1 MRKGRRSAERLSY
14 WPESGLR
21 ALMRGEQEMPRS
33 FAVNNKCFP
42 MAAEVVISLVL
53 ALLMAL
59 ALSPRL
65 QAQGPALTT
74 ISDTVYRAD
83 GTAASGTVL
92 ISWPSFQTAEG
103 DAVAAGDLSVTIGPL
118 GAFTAQL
125 VPNVGASPAG
135 TYYVVV
141 FQLDDGTVRT
151 EYWAVPATSPTT
163 IAAVLTTPG
172 TGFGNLAAT
181 QQYVNTAVANR
192 ALDATVVHVAGAET
206 ITGTKHFAVSPALPA
221 PAGASDAANKGYVD
235 AAVANVGSGAYVA
248 IAGGTMTGPLTLPA
262 DPAAPNQAADRHYVD
277 SGLSVKADLVNG
289 TVPPSELGAGVA
301 SAATCLNG
309 NSTWGSCGSGAPA
322 GITYATTALNW
333 TQTIPSS
340 LTGGSQATVTLTP
353 CPVGID
359 TTSGAGYQVLLSGG
373 GNSEAVSVVTATGG
387 CTSGAA
393 SGTITFTPFY
403 SYAGGYAIGSASSGI
418 QETLNA
424 GCGVNTTAYKN
435 SQCNVTIPA
444 NGPNSSVNI
453 YNVSGTIYFHSN
465 QSVLSGYGTSLNCL
479 GRGACLQVG
488 DLKTSNDFTNNT
500 VAGLSFRTPVSLVGN
515 AAFAGVAITQTQRT
529 SQVATITT
537 ATAHGFRVGDMVT
550 ILFTD
555 SSSYWGDAIVTAVPN
570 LTTFQYGHSG
580 ADIAAQASP
589 GVVALAYVAVLDN
602 AENTHLIDISYD
614 KVGENGQFNN
624 FFDLWDDEN
633 VTINHFNNQGISLN
647 NNANWTGSFVF
658 SAGNQSMQIAPVIT
672 LRDSSITANYSN
684 GVTDYNSNGL
694 YIENTILQ
702 ATGPWQVYS
711 SNSTGNY
718 QGAYLKNIYSESSTS
733 LNPQTPAHSPFP
745 GLGIAGLIAGI
756 STGAAKFQI
765 SGSGTFGT
773 FATGGTGSTP
783 YSYFIVANDTTA
795 GTQTSP
801 MQVLNWLSTGNDS
814 IPVHWPRVA
823 NGNDVITYDVIR
835 ITSPAGVGAV
845 YPYNGGCLGGSGG
858 TCGYVAKGLLQSA
871 ACSGSL
877 VCTYTDNGSSST
889 SAYAIKQ
896 ANYSGNLNFWP
907 GSVVSVNK
915 SVTVDVEELGIVG
928 VGLNGNPVQI
938 ANQCS
943 NYGTAS
949 PGGLTICL
957 SSLNTTNNSVTN
969 ATATLLQDNNPNG
982 NGSLLAKGRLNFSLP
997 LNAVNINPHHFIT
1010 LIDSQNTLTQSTW
1023 GYRPPASVNDTW
1035 IGTDV
1040 PSGGV
1045 GLSSGQLAFGAP
1057 VSITNYIAQTGD
1069 GIHAN
1074 WLERLSASLKEFNVP
1089 AKFDQSVTFTG
1100 NNTHSGSETFTGL
1113 TDVLNLNGVQKC
1125 DQFPGATIDVQLN
1138 ACIAAAAANAVGA
1151 LGIADATGLRSG
1163 TIAAQVNVGNNAGT
1177 SMVVLLLPK
1186 IANWGVTITN
1196 GTSCG
1201 IMLYNKSAMV
1211 GVGNV
1216 SNGTLMTVTASSSST
1231 NVAGLVCTDP
1241 SPIGGGAYVRAEGFG
1256 VTNLAGATATA
1267 LFNVGTLYDNSV
1279 FRDVAVGST
1288 SSGTA
1293 MSVAGACC
1301 GTAFYNL
1308 LVDCNSTS
1316 GCAPLVLGGTTPGV
1330 GLDSVGFFN
1339 SSITHPGSGLHSISI
1354 SANAS
1359 NENINFY
1366 DLYIEPNCAVVNCS
1380 SGDISTALVE
1390 IGANAH
1396 DINFYGGTLA
1406 NIASGSAAYF
1416 VDIATWAGPANDTFI
1431 GMKSQTKKIVNDHV
1445 AGVTIAGDAAYGANA
1460 LYISGTAAIGGLA
1473 NGCLNIASGVIGST
1487 GSACGSGG
1495 GGGNVSSVFG
1505 RSGAIVAASGDYTV
1519 SQVTGAAAD
1528 ASVVHNT
1535 GAETIAGAK
1544 TFTSNVTMSGNLL
1557 LPQGNAYVPAAGGI
1571 GLDTAAGLPV
1581 VNIGGT
1587 THQVAFTSS
1596 NISGQA
1602 GTALALAAVPTQ
1614 CSGSFATGIAANGNA
1629 NCATADVIQLEETT
1643 QPAGISGWGEFW
1655 FDSTHHAPF
1664 FIDNAGQAM
1673 QLGLTNLLNADPGGD
1688 ALDNLEERNGGNP
1701 QNLRVYSSYTN
1712 STAWTRMSL
1721 GSETVNSTNYN
1732 VLRSEDAT
1740 SGNALSLGM
1749 HIGSSIKWFF
1759 SSDGTFKPNSDNSY
1773 DMGTDSGQ
1781 AMRSVF
1787 AKTSFNMYSTG
1798 RQDFEFLNDA
1808 TNGTTP
1814 NQLAI
1819 YNSGATG
1826 VQTAATSSTDGV
1838 VGIVSGGAGTSNKA
1852 VITWAG
1858 FAACNF
1864 DAANPIAGDYVIAST
1879 TQDGKCHDTGST
1891 TRPTGM
1897 QVIGRIESGG
1907 VRVILGPP
1915 SGSSGGGAV
1924 SSVFGRTGAV
1934 TAGTG
1939 DYSVSQVTGAAADSA
1954 VVHLAGT
1961 ETITGAKTFSSD
1973 VTLSGNLNV
1982 AGNINQTGTG
1992 PTQWSGQEWTGTT
2005 VTVPSGMAFSLGVGS
2020 DNTFRCQLTNG
2031 SSCMPAGA
2039 VTSVFGRTGAVVATS
2054 GDYSVS
2060 QIAGAA
2066 PLASPT
2072 FTGTPLA
2079 PTPSTSDS
2087 STKLA
2092 TTAYVQA
2099 QSYATTGTLVSGDYA
2114 KASGAGA
2121 IADSGVVAGPYSTIG
2136 IMLSPAGASTSSPIS
2151 FSATAS
2157 KAELWGFYVYAPIT
2171 TTTARWFVVGADTG
2185 SCTYDLGILNTS
2197 GNIVV
2202 HTGNQT
2208 AATLG
2213 MTGANAFHSYSWAA
2227 SATLQPGKYYLAI
2240 TASATS
2246 GCATLGYTY
2255 NATFAGN
2262 VPETVSSAGTLNNG
2276 MAVPADSWADS
2287 NTPVF
2292 IAN

>member
-14 WPESGLR
+14 WPELGLR
-21 ALMRGEQEMPRS
+21 ALMRREQEMPRS

-59 ALSPRL
+59 GLSPTL

-206 ITGTKHFAVSPALPA
+206 ITGTKQFAVSPALPA

-373 GNSEAVSVVTATGG
+373 GNSEAVNIVTATGG

-555 SSSYWGDAIVTAVPN
+555 SSSYWGDAIVTAVPS

-602 AENTHLIDISYD
+602 AENSHLIDISYD

-814 IPVHWPRVA
+814 IPVRWPRVA

-835 ITSPAGVGAV
+835 ITAPAGVGAV

-858 TCGYVAKGLLQSA
+858 TCGYVAMGLPQSA

-889 SAYAIKQ
+889 SAYTIKQ
-896 ANYSGNLNFWP
+896 ANYGGNLNFWP

-928 VGLNGNPVQI
+928 VGLNGNPLQI

-982 NGSLLAKGRLNFSLP
+982 NGSFLAKGRLNFSLP
-997 LNAVNINPHHFIT
+997 LNAVNINPHHPNR
-1010 LIDSQNTLTQSTW
+1010 LQNTLTQSTW

-1057 VSITNYIAQTGD
+1057 VSITHYIAQTGD

-1100 NNTHSGSETFTGL
+1100 NNTHSGTETFTGATTASTFNNL
-1113 TDVLNLNGVQKC
+1113 TYVDGARFTTLASAVATCTVYPCKIIDN
-1125 DQFPGATIDVQLN
+1125 FPETTTVNPLAGLSQGSEVWLGANPSGPCNFLTTVPWVIPNKVRLHLYGRSCGLQ
-1138 ACIAAAAANAVGA
+1138 ATTGFSGGA
-1151 LGIADATGLRSG
+1151 LIYLGPTSGGLVFS
-1163 TIAAQVNVGNNAGT
+1163 T
-1177 SMVVLLLPK
+1177 S
-1186 IANWGVTITN
+1186 ID
-1196 GTSCG
+1196 
-1201 IMLYNKSAMV
+1201 
-1211 GVGNV
+1211 
-1216 SNGTLMTVTASSSST
+1216 NGTLNCNGLAPMGIYSNAANEESGAWFLDIINCPTGGVQLEGTGVGQSVGNMGMHDLEIIPDIYGTASTYAMKLDGFSINQAQLNVIQGVTFIGNASAPSTTAFIFEDMTGGFVTSLHCEQAVTCYQIGDSMAAATGGVFTRLESGPGVTNTVSLGNASTNNIVLLDIDNLVGATHTINNTINSTYVNTT
-1231 NVAGLVCTDP
+1231 NVASYIWGP
-1241 SPIGGGAYVRAEGFG
+1241 SY
-1256 VTNLAGATATA
+1256 
-1267 LFNVGTLYDNSV
+1267 
-1279 FRDVAVGST
+1279 
-1288 SSGTA
+1288 
-1293 MSVAGACC
+1293 
-1301 GTAFYNL
+1301 
-1308 LVDCNSTS
+1308 
-1316 GCAPLVLGGTTPGV
+1316 LG
-1330 GLDSVGFFN
+1330 N
-1339 SSITHPGSGLHSISI
+1339 
-1354 SANAS
+1354 
-1359 NENINFY
+1359 
-1366 DLYIEPNCAVVNCS
+1366 
-1380 SGDISTALVE
+1380 
-1390 IGANAH
+1390 
-1396 DINFYGGTLA
+1396 
-1406 NIASGSAAYF
+1406 
-1416 VDIATWAGPANDTFI
+1416 
-1431 GMKSQTKKIVNDHV
+1431 
-1445 AGVTIAGDAAYGANA
+1445 
-1460 LYISGTAAIGGLA
+1460 LA

-1505 RSGAIVAASGDYTV
+1505 RSGAIVAVSGDYTV

-1544 TFTSNVTMSGNLL
+1544 SFTSNVTMSGNLL

-1629 NCATADVIQLEETT
+1629 NCTTPNVIQLSETT
-1643 QPAGISGWGEFW
+1643 QPAGISNWGVFW
-1655 FDSTHHAPF
+1655 FDSATHTPRV
-1664 FIDNAGQAM
+1664 IENNGQVTQVGM
-1673 QLGLTNLLNADPGGD
+1673 TNLFNSDPGGD
-1688 ALDNLEERNGGNP
+1688 PADNLEERNGSTA
-1701 QNLRVYSSYTN
+1701 QNLRVYSNYANNT
-1712 STAWTRMSL
+1712 TWTRISL
-1721 GSETVNSTNYN
+1721 GSETIGTTNYN
-1732 VLRSEDAT
+1732 VLRSEDAS
-1740 SGNALSLGM
+1740 SGNAPSLGM
-1749 HIGSSIKWFF
+1749 HIGSAIKWFF

-1773 DMGTDSGQ
+1773 DMGTDTGQ

-1787 AKTSFNMYSTG
+1787 AKTSFNIYSMG

-1808 TNGTTP
+1808 TNGTTL

-1852 VITWAG
+1852 VMTWAG
-1858 FAACNF
+1858 FAGCNF
-1864 DAANPIAGDYVIAST
+1864 DAANPISGDYVVAST
-1879 TQDGKCHDTGST
+1879 TQAGKCHDTGST
-1891 TRPTGM
+1891 TRPAGV
-1897 QVIGRIESGG
+1897 QALGRIENGG
-1907 VRVILGPP
+1907 VRVSLAPP
-1915 SGSSGGGAV
+1915 SGSGGGGAV

-1934 TAGTG
+1934 TAANG

-1954 VVHLAGT
+1954 VVHLAGA
-1961 ETITGAKTFSSD
+1961 ETVSGPKTFSSD
-1973 VTLSGNLNV
+1973 ATFSGNLNV

-1992 PTQWSGQEWTGTT
+1992 PTQWSGKQWTGTT
-2005 VTVPSGMAFSLGVGS
+2005 VTVPSGMDFSLGIGS
-2020 DNTFRCQLTNG
+2020 DNAFKCQLTSG
-2031 SSCMPAGA
+2031 ASCMPMNA
-2039 VTSVFGRTGAVVATS
+2039 VTSVFGRTGAVVAGS

-2060 QIAGAA
+2060 QITGAA
-2066 PLASPT
+2066 SLTSPAFTGSPT
-2072 FTGTPLA
+2072 A
-2079 PTPSTSDS
+2079 PTPSTGDN

-2092 TTAYVQA
+2092 TTAYVRSEMQMA
-2099 QSYATTGTLVSGDYA
+2099 WSCPVAGTTSTVQYCNWTLPAAITITGFDLAASTAAAGCTTYPALQVWDGTANAEVGSYSIAFTSDTNFFTQVTGSSNV
-2114 KASGAGA
+2114 ASGHLLRLKITTAGA
-2121 IADSGVVAGPYSTIG
+2121 GCSTNAAGVVG
-2136 IMLSPAGASTSSPIS
+2136 
-2151 FSATAS
+2151 
-2157 KAELWGFYVYAPIT
+2157 
-2171 TTTARWFVVGADTG
+2171 
-2185 SCTYDLGILNTS
+2185 
-2197 GNIVV
+2197 
-2202 HTGNQT
+2202 
-2208 AATLG
+2208 
-2213 MTGANAFHSYSWAA
+2213 
-2227 SATLQPGKYYLAI
+2227 
-2240 TASATS
+2240 
-2246 GCATLGYTY
+2246 
-2255 NATFAGN
+2255 
-2262 VPETVSSAGTLNNG
+2262 TVSYQMQN
-2276 MAVPADSWADS
+2276 
-2287 NTPVF
+2287 
-2292 IAN
+2292 